1 MTEDR
6 YYNPLVRKPIYQLL
20 IKYAVPSILAFLV
33 SALYNI
39 VDQIFIGNIVGH
51 LGNAATTVSFPIT
64 TISTAIALLLG
75 IGTASNYS
83 IYKGRGDDER
93 AERTVATGITGLL
106 FFAGLELALVMTF
119 INPLLKLF
127 GASDNIYQYAYD
139 YTSITSLAIVFIV
152 FSIALSHIIR
162 ADGSPKYAMMLNVVG
177 AILNI
182 VLDYIFM
189 IGLNMGIK
197 GAAWATFIGQAVSFL
212 LALYYIFFLKDN
224 PIRKKDFKIHK
235 EELAAILKL
244 GSAACINQLAMVVVQ
259 IVMNNV
265 MTHYG
270 AMSKYGPDIPLA
282 AVGIASKLY
291 IVLIGFNIGLAQGGQ
306 PIIGYN
312 YGAKIY
318 RRVKDTYLTTI
329 KISVIYST
337 MFFLLVEIWPQIFVN
352 IFGKGNDLYMEFT
365 IILLRIT
372 LIMTAL
378 NGLQPITANFY
389 TSIGKARLG
398 IFVSLTRQV
407 LFYLPLII
415 VLPKFFGILG
425 ALYATPIADFIAF
438 VLAMYFVVRE
448 FKAMSKAGDEVI
460 LDAEIH

>member
-6 YYNPLVRKPIYQLL
+6 YNNPLVRKPIYQLL

-51 LGNAATTVSFPIT
+51 LGNAATTVSFPIS

-106 FFAGLELALVMTF
+106 FFAGLELVLVMTF

-127 GASDNIYQYAYD
+127 GASENIFQYAYD
-139 YTSITSLAIVFIV
+139 YTSITSMAIVFIV

-189 IGLNMGIK
+189 VGLNMGIK

-337 MFFLLVEIWPQIFVN
+337 IFFLIVEIWPQIFVN
-352 IFGKGNDLYMEFT
+352 IFGEGNDLYMEFT

-415 VLPKFFGILG
+415 VLPQFFGILG

>member
-6 YYNPLVRKPIYQLL
+6 YMNPLVREPIYKLL

-33 SALYNI
+33 SAIYNI

-64 TISTAIALLLG
+64 TISTALALLLG

-83 IYKGRGDDER
+83 IYKGRGEDER
-93 AERTVATGITGLL
+93 AERIVATGITGLL
-106 FFAGLELALVMTF
+106 FFAGLEITLVMVYLE
-119 INPLLKLF
+119 PLLKLF
-127 GASDNIYQYAYD
+127 GASENIFQYAYD
-139 YTSITSLAIVFIV
+139 YASITSMAIVFIV
-152 FSIALSHIIR
+152 FSTALSHIIR

-177 AILNI
+177 ALLNI

-189 IGLNMGIK
+189 VPLNMGIK
-197 GAAWATFIGQAVSFL
+197 GAAWATFIGQTVSFL
-212 LALYYIFFLKDN
+212 LALYYIFFLKDD
-224 PIRKKDFKIHK
+224 PIRKKDFKIHP
-235 EELAAILKL
+235 EELGAILKL

-265 MTHYG
+265 MTYYG
-270 AMSKYGPDIPLA
+270 ALSKYGPDIPLS

-329 KISVIYST
+329 KVSIIYST
-337 MFFLLVEIWPQIFVN
+337 IFFLLVEIWPHAFVN
-352 IFGKGNDLYMEFT
+352 IFGKGDELYMEFT
-365 IILLRIT
+365 TILLRIT
-372 LIMTAL
+372 MIMTAL

-415 VLPKFFGILG
+415 VLPRFFGILG

-438 VLAMYFVVRE
+438 LLAMFFVIRE

>member
-1 MTEDR
+1 MREDR
-6 YYNPLVRKPIYQLL
+6 YDNPLVRKPIYQLL
-20 IKYAVPSILAFLV
+20 IKYAVPSILSFLV
-33 SALYNI
+33 SAIYNI

-51 LGNAATTVSFPIT
+51 LGNAATTVSFPIGI
-64 TISTAIALLLG
+64 ISTALALLLG
-75 IGTASNYS
+75 IGTASNFS

-93 AERTVATGITGLL
+93 AERIVATGITGLL
-106 FFAGLELALVMTF
+106 FVSIVELIIVIAFLD
-119 INPLLKLF
+119 PLLRLF
-127 GASDNIYQYAYD
+127 GASDNIFHYAHD
-139 YTSITSLAIVFIV
+139 YAFITSLAIVFVV

-162 ADGSPKYAMMLNVVG
+162 ADGSPKYAMMLNVTG
-177 AILNI
+177 AILNVI
-182 VLDYIFM
+182 LDYIFM
-189 IGLNMGIK
+189 IHLKMGIK
-197 GAAWATFIGQAVSFL
+197 GAAWATFIGQAVSFV

-224 PIRKKDFKIHK
+224 PIRKKDFKIHP

-265 MTHYG
+265 MTYYG
-270 AMSKYGPDIPLA
+270 AISKYGPDIPLA

-329 KISVIYST
+329 KVSIIYST
-337 MFFLLVEIWPQIFVN
+337 VFFLLVEIWPQIFVN
-352 IFGKGNDLYMEFT
+352 IFGKGDELYMEFT
-365 IILLRIT
+365 TILLRIT
-372 LIMTAL
+372 MIMTAL

-389 TSIGKARLG
+389 TSIGKAKLG

-415 VLPKFFGILG
+415 VLPQFYGILG

-438 VLAMYFVVRE
+438 VLAMYFVIRE
-448 FKAMSKAGDEVI
+448 FKAMNRAGDEVI
-460 LDAEIH
+460 LNAEIH

>member
-6 YYNPLVRKPIYQLL
+6 YNNPLVRKPIYQLL

-51 LGNAATTVSFPIT
+51 LGNAATTVSFPIS

-106 FFAGLELALVMTF
+106 FFAGLELVLVMTF
-119 INPLLKLF
+119 INSLLKLF
-127 GASDNIYQYAYD
+127 GASENIFQYAYD
-139 YTSITSLAIVFIV
+139 YTSITSMAIVFIV

-189 IGLNMGIK
+189 VGLNMGIK

-282 AVGIASKLY
+282 AVGIASKFY

-337 MFFLLVEIWPQIFVN
+337 IFFLIVEIWPQIFVN

-415 VLPKFFGILG
+415 VLPRFFGILG

>member
-6 YYNPLVRKPIYQLL
+6 YNNPLVRKPIYQLL

-51 LGNAATTVSFPIT
+51 LGNAATTVSFPIS

-106 FFAGLELALVMTF
+106 FFAGLELVLVMTF

-127 GASDNIYQYAYD
+127 GASENIFQYAYD
-139 YTSITSLAIVFIV
+139 YTSITSMAIVFIV

-189 IGLNMGIK
+189 ANLNMGIK

-270 AMSKYGPDIPLA
+270 AISKYGPDIPLA

-337 MFFLLVEIWPQIFVN
+337 IFFLLVEIWPQIFVN

>member
-6 YYNPLVRKPIYQLL
+6 YNNPLVRKPIYQLL

-51 LGNAATTVSFPIT
+51 LGNAATTVSFPIS

-127 GASDNIYQYAYD
+127 GASENIFQYAYD
-139 YTSITSLAIVFIV
+139 YTSITSMAIVFIV

-162 ADGSPKYAMMLNVVG
+162 ADGSPKYAMMLNVLG

-189 IGLNMGIK
+189 VNLNMGIK

-337 MFFLLVEIWPQIFVN
+337 IFFLIVEIWPQIFVN

>member
-6 YYNPLVRKPIYQLL
+6 YNNPLVRKPIYQLL

-51 LGNAATTVSFPIT
+51 LGNAATTVSFPIS

-106 FFAGLELALVMTF
+106 FFAGLELVLVMTF

-127 GASDNIYQYAYD
+127 GASENIFQYAYD
-139 YTSITSLAIVFIV
+139 YTSITSMAIVFIV

-189 IGLNMGIK
+189 VGLNMGIK

-337 MFFLLVEIWPQIFVN
+337 IFFLLVEIWPQIFVN

>member
-6 YYNPLVRKPIYQLL
+6 YNNPLVRKPIYQLL

-51 LGNAATTVSFPIT
+51 LGNAATTVSFPIS

-106 FFAGLELALVMTF
+106 FFAGLELVLVMTF

-127 GASDNIYQYAYD
+127 GASENIFQYAYD
-139 YTSITSLAIVFIV
+139 YTSITSMAIVFIV

-189 IGLNMGIK
+189 ANLNMGIK

>member
-6 YYNPLVRKPIYQLL
+6 YNNPLVRKPIYQLL

-51 LGNAATTVSFPIT
+51 LGNAATTVSFPIS

-106 FFAGLELALVMTF
+106 FFAGLELVLVMTF

-127 GASDNIYQYAYD
+127 GASENIFQYAYD
-139 YTSITSLAIVFIV
+139 YTSITSMAIVFIV

-189 IGLNMGIK
+189 ANLNMGIK

-337 MFFLLVEIWPQIFVN
+337 IFFLLVEIWPQIFVN

>member
-6 YYNPLVRKPIYQLL
+6 YNNPLVRKPIYQLL

-51 LGNAATTVSFPIT
+51 LGNAATTVSFPIS

-106 FFAGLELALVMTF
+106 FFAGLELSLVMTF

-127 GASDNIYQYAYD
+127 GASENIFQYAYD
-139 YTSITSLAIVFIV
+139 YTSITSMAIVFIV

-189 IGLNMGIK
+189 ANLNMGIK

-329 KISVIYST
+329 KISIIYST
-337 MFFLLVEIWPQIFVN
+337 IFFLLVEIWPQIFVN

-415 VLPKFFGILG
+415 VLPQFFVILG

>member
-1 MTEDR
+1 MTLDR
-6 YYNPLVRKPIYQLL
+6 YYDPLVRQPIYKLL
-20 IKYAVPSILAFLV
+20 IKYAVPSILSFLV
-33 SALYNI
+33 SAVYNI
-39 VDQIFIGNIVGH
+39 VDQIFIGNIIGH
-51 LGNAATTVSFPIT
+51 LGNAATTVTFPIAI
-64 TISTAIALLLG
+64 ISTAIALLLG

-83 IYKGRGDDER
+83 IYRGRGDEER
-93 AERTVATGITGLL
+93 AERIVATGITGLL
-106 FFAGLELALVMTF
+106 FIAGLELALVMTF
-119 INPLLKLF
+119 LNPLLRLF
-127 GASDNIYQYAYD
+127 GASENIFHYAYD
-139 YTSITSLAIVFIV
+139 YASITSLGIVFLV

-162 ADGSPKYAMMLNVVG
+162 ADGSPKYAMMLNITG
-177 AILNI
+177 AVLNI

-189 IGLNMGIK
+189 ANLNMGIK

-224 PIRKKDFKIHK
+224 PIRKKDFKIHP
-235 EELAAILKL
+235 EELTAILKL
-244 GSAACINQLAMVVVQ
+244 GSAACINQLAMVLVQ

-265 MTHYG
+265 MTYYG
-270 AMSKYGPDIPLA
+270 SISKYGPDIPLA

-318 RRVKDTYLTTI
+318 RRVKDTYLTTV
-329 KISVIYST
+329 KVSVIYST
-337 MFFLLVEIWPQIFVN
+337 IFFLLVEIWPEIFVS

-378 NGLQPITANFY
+378 NGLQPITANFF
-389 TSIGKARLG
+389 TSIGKAKLG

-415 VLPKFFGILG
+415 ILPQFFGILG

-438 VLAMYFVVRE
+438 LLAMFFAYRE
-448 FKAMSKAGDEVI
+448 FRAMSMAEDEVI
-460 LDAEIH
+460 LDAKIH